1 MLAHLLLD
9 LFSSVTAWFE
19 GWAVAWAVALAAAL
33 AALPAL
39 ARFGFAAVIG
49 LVFGSFLSVVVYRL
63 PIMLQR
69 TWEREL
75 QALAGT
81 PDNAETPAA
90 APMVTFNLC
99 VPASNCTECGHP
111 LRIWENLPLLSF
123 VILRGRCSAC
133 GTPIG
138 WIYPVLEA
146 GSALLA
152 VACLWHFGV
161 AWQAVAAFG
170 LGATL
175 LALAAIDART
185 GLLPDAITL
194 PLLWAG
200 LLINLGGLFASP
212 SSAIAGA
219 AAGYVTLWSVYWLF
233 RLATGKEG
241 IGYGDFKLFAA
252 LGAWLGW
259 QWLAPTLLIAALAGA
274 CVGVA
279 ALALGRIERA
289 QPLPFGPYLA
299 AAALIVMFGT
309 NALYGLGL

>member
-1 MLAHLLLD
+1 MSGNLLLD
-9 LFSSVTAWFE
+9 LFYALSARFNDGSA
-19 GWAVAWAVALAAAL
+19 AVIAAV
-33 AALPAL
+33 AALPAVV
-39 ARFGFAAVIG
+39 RFGFAAVIG

-69 TWEREL
+69 NWEREL
-75 QALAGT
+75 HTLAGKIE
-81 PDNAETPAA
+81 PAETA
-90 APMVTFNLC
+90 APRVSFNLC

-123 VILRGRCSAC
+123 VVLRGRCSAC
-133 GTPIG
+133 GAPIG
-138 WIYPVLEA
+138 WIYPALEA
-146 GSALLA
+146 GCALLA
-152 VACLWHFGV
+152 MACLWHFGI

-175 LALAAIDART
+175 LALGTIDART

-200 LLINLGGLFASP
+200 LLINLTSLFTSP
-212 SSAIAGA
+212 ASAIVGA
-219 AAGYVTLWSVYWLF
+219 AAGYVTLWAVYWLF

-241 IGYGDFKLFAA
+241 MGYGDFKLFAA

-259 QWLAPTLLIAALAGA
+259 QWLAPILSIAALAGA
-274 CVGVA
+274 CAGIA
-279 ALALGRIERA
+279 ALALGRVERA

-299 AAALIVMFGT
+299 AAALLVLFGAD
-309 NALYGLGL
+309 ALYGLGL